1 METGLTRLVF
11 MLPWPWRPKW
21 PVSLRRTV
29 RFCLLANRSL
39 ELAPLLP
46 RELSIG
52 KKGMAINGGS
62 SHKAGEGEGCVT
74 LGKDL

>member
-11 MLPWPWRPKW
+11 MLPWPRRPKW
-21 PVSLRRTV
+21 PVSLHSTV

-46 RELSIG
+46 REFSIG
-52 KKGMAINGGS
+52 KKGMAINGGT
-62 SHKAGEGEGCVT
+62 SHEAGEGEVCVT